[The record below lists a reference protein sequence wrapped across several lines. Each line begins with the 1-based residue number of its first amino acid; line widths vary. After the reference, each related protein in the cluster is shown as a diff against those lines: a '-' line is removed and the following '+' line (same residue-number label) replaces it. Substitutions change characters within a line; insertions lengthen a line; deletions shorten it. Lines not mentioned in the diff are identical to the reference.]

1 MNYGGAYRNTP
12 KHLVEQAEAENLQ
25 IVQNLVVNK
34 EQRIP
39 DIGYFSSKPDAASTA
54 NNLLLHGQEF
64 HTSYWGH
71 LGLLHLTKNFLIPG
85 YVGYVNTSAASL
97 FPSNASVADM
107 AHAQGGLVGYVH
119 PFDTVPDPAK
129 DDSLTDE
136 LPVDV
141 ALGKVDY
148 IEAMGF
154 SDHKAT
160 SAVWHRLLNCG
171 FHLPTAAG
179 TDAMANFASLRGPV
193 GLNRVYARVPAGP
206 LKIEPWLNAIKHG
219 NTFATN
225 GPLLGFNLG
234 GKEIGS
240 ELHLPAGENKPKFK
254 AWLRSFVPLD
264 HLQIIC
270 NGKVINDLKL
280 SADHQSSDSNG
291 EIALSQSGWCLL
303 RAWSEKA
310 EHPILDEYP
319 YATTSPIYIT
329 VAGSPAKSPDDAAYF
344 VAWID
349 RLTEAARSHKD
360 WNTEAEKETVLG
372 QLQQAREI
380 YAIQTK

>member
-1 MNYGGAYRNTP
+1 
-12 KHLVEQAEAENLQ
+12 
-25 IVQNLVVNK
+25 
-34 EQRIP
+34 
-39 DIGYFSSKPDAASTA
+39 
-54 NNLLLHGQEF
+54 
-64 HTSYWGH
+64 
-71 LGLLHLTKNFLIPG
+71 LHL
-85 YVGYVNTSAASL
+85 A
-97 FPSNASVADM
+97 
-107 AHAQGGLVGYVH
+107 
-119 PFDTVPDPAK
+119 
-129 DDSLTDE
+129 
-136 LPVDV
+136 
-141 ALGKVDY
+141 
-148 IEAMGF
+148 
-154 SDHKAT
+154 
-160 SAVWHRLLNCG
+160 
-171 FHLPTAAG
+171 
-179 TDAMANFASLRGPV
+179 
-193 GLNRVYARVPAGP
+193 
-206 LKIEPWLNAIKHG
+206 
-219 NTFATN
+219 
-225 GPLLGFNLG
+225 
-234 GKEIGS
+234 
-240 ELHLPAGENKPKFK
+240 AGENKPKFK

-310 EHPILDEYP
+310 EHPILDQYP